1 MDRLNSSR
9 TILLCRKRTWARDP
23 KGLGQKVNWNFDI
36 LPDFIFNG
44 LRDGAVYA
52 ALALALVLI
61 FKATTLINFATGEL
75 AMLGAFFVYVLNVEQ
90 GLWLWLS
97 ILIAMAV
104 SAVIGAAIERALVRP
119 FDPDDHLPVVLIT
132 LGLFLLINAVAGD
145 IWNYQVRRVNDP
157 FGAFPGWVPNGS
169 ELKKSSD
176 GMLSCVEVDGSLQE
190 VAAGTVDA
198 ETCDLVGRTFWE
210 VLGARLHYRTIG
222 IWASLA
228 VALVALALIL
238 GKTKA
243 GLAFRAV
250 SSNAESAR
258 LVGVNTGRTLG
269 FGWALASVFGTLGAA
284 LISPALGGVN
294 PNMMLAILIYALAGA
309 ALGGL
314 DSLGGAIIGGL
325 LVGLVKSVLVSWF
338 GVVVLGQAYF
348 SILQLAMAF
357 LLILIVL
364 LFRPAGL
371 FGTRRIER
379 V

>member
-1 MDRLNSSR
+1 MDRLTSSR

-23 KGLGQKVNWNFDI
+23 KGLGQKVNWNFEI

-52 ALALALVLI
+52 AVALALVLI

-75 AMLGAFFVYVLNVEQ
+75 AMLGAFFVYVLNIEQ

-104 SAVIGAAIERALVRP
+104 SAVIGAGIERALVRP

-284 LISPALGGVN
+284 LVSPALGGVN

-314 DSLGGAIIGGL
+314 DSLGGAIVGGL